1 MKKLV
6 AILSTA
12 LFSAIVMS
20 SCCNCDKNKQ
30 GQCPNKECENI
41 EAGCPDKPFCDKKG
55 PDGRKHGGPHK
66 GEFRGEFPGGFPEMD
81 ANMMKW
87 MKFDSLSV
95 DEQKELI
102 KERKAQ
108 IDEMEAKKAELE
120 QKWADFDNLTIE
132 EQKQLIDMKS
142 CPMFGFRK
150 GCHKGPH
157 PGAGMHGE
165 KRGPKHHHGP
175 RPDNKGNND

>member
-1 MKKLV
+1 MKNLV
-6 AILSTA
+6 TIISTT
-12 LFSAIVMS
+12 LFSAIMMS
-20 SCCNCDKNKQ
+20 SCCNCDKNEQ
-30 GQCPNKECENI
+30 GQCPNKEGENI

-55 PDGRKHGGPHK
+55 PDGRKHGGPHR
-66 GEFRGEFPGGFPEMD
+66 GECRGEFPGGFPGMD
-81 ANMMKW
+81 EKMEKW

-165 KRGPKHHHGP
+165 KRGPKHHGP
-175 RPDNKGNND
+175 RPDKKDNNE

>member
-1 MKKLV
+1 M
-6 AILSTA
+6 
-12 LFSAIVMS
+12 LFSAIMMS
-20 SCCNCDKNKQ
+20 SCCNCDKNCQ
-30 GQCPNKECENI
+30 GQCPNKEGENI

-55 PDGRKHGGPHK
+55 PDGRRHRGPQR
-66 GEFRGEFPGGFPEMD
+66 GECRGEFPGGFPGMD
-81 ANMMKW
+81 EKMEKW

-102 KERKAQ
+102 KERKAK

-157 PGAGMHGE
+157 PGAGMHEG
-165 KRGPKHHHGP
+165 KRGPKHHGP
-175 RPDNKGNND
+175 RPDKKDNE